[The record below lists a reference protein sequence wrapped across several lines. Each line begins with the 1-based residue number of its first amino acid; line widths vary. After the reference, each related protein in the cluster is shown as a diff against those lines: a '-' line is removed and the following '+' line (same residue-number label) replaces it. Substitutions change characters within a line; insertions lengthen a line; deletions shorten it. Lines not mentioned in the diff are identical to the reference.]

1 MRKEILMAIAV
12 LLLCLCSIGTAFAE
26 DVNDFNDLET
36 VFSDSKYVSTAG
48 NDDNDGSLENPYLTI
63 GKGISGVTA
72 DGTVYVADGT
82 YYEHLVI
89 DKNVNLVGQSQEGTI
104 IDGSE
109 SGRPVTIN
117 KDVTVSISNF
127 TIQNGVVDT
136 YGGGGA
142 ISASGNININNT
154 TFNNNTANGTHAN
167 GGAIFNTGWGTININ
182 NTTFNNNTANGTHA
196 NGGAIFNT
204 GWGTININNTV
215 IQENQAYGSQT
226 IEGTSWGGAIY
237 NGEKGIMDIQNS
249 IIQYNKLI
257 SNFSGGAG
265 IHNEGEIFIKS
276 SLIQLNTMI
285 TNNGYGGGISNF
297 YKINIHN
304 SQINNNII
312 ISVWANGGGI
322 YNDGISSI
330 KNSSLNNNH
339 VGIENLYGESSG
351 NGGGICNSG
360 WLIVEET
367 SISNNSAK
375 GGRQIGGIINWG
387 GKLEIYDSTI
397 NNNFGL
403 LKFEYENQDYSIF
416 NLVGLMKISSSE
428 IINSDLDN
436 VAIGGFDRLDINLS
450 RIIGNLIILNH
461 FSETHINLENNW
473 WGSND
478 PDFSKLINA
487 RNVNDN
493 VKIEY
498 KPNSWLYLTL
508 ETLPNE
514 IYHGQNS
521 TLIASFNNAY
531 DGTNIKPLNPSMGHL
546 KDGSRVTFTTDLGEV
561 GSQIVEKST
570 INGIATATLKG
581 TENGMANVSAQLD
594 EEEITKTVKIKK
606 IITNL
611 DLEEITSTLGSQVEL
626 KAVLKDS
633 DNLPIS
639 GKTIKFQIN
648 DQFIGQSTTNNE
660 GLATLVYTLSQS
672 AGKHIMQAEFVGSE
686 KYETITTTADL
697 NVEKIRTQLK
707 AENAQTTINTPIEL
721 TAHLTENN
729 KPLEGKTIQF
739 YKNTNN
745 NWELIG
751 QTQTNNQGIAKITH
765 TPTQTGQHQIKT
777 TFTEDQTHQT
787 SQDTATLTIN
797 KITTQ
802 LKAEN
807 AQTTINTPIELTAH
821 LTENNKPLEGKTIQ
835 FYKNTNNNWE
845 LIGQTQTNNQGIAK
859 ITHTPTQTG
868 QHQIKTTF
876 TEDQTHQ
883 TSQDTAIL
891 NVDKP
896 EPVTGVFS
904 RFMVHD
910 AARRVRNFISN
921 NGVLPNWV
929 RMVDTTGITHLV
941 TMPSFLELSTA
952 SLISNTPEFKA
963 REVGAPVSPAGPVI
977 VNRNLHKSDYLNLAL
992 NVNNLIRNNGFAPNS
1007 ALSPLGNIN
1016 YKALVDSFA
1025 RIVAFEAENGVM
1037 PNYVVINTRRV
1048 R

>member
-1 MRKEILMAIAV
+1 MAIAV

-63 GKGISGVTA
+63 GKDISGVTA

-142 ISASGNININNT
+142 ISA
-154 TFNNNTANGTHAN
+154 
-167 GGAIFNTGWGTININ
+167 WGTININ

-787 SQDTATLTIN
+787 SQDTA
-797 KITTQ
+797 
-802 LKAEN
+802 
-807 AQTTINTPIELTAH
+807 
-821 LTENNKPLEGKTIQ
+821 
-835 FYKNTNNNWE
+835 
-845 LIGQTQTNNQGIAK
+845 
-859 ITHTPTQTG
+859 
-868 QHQIKTTF
+868 
-876 TEDQTHQ
+876 
-883 TSQDTAIL
+883 IL